1 MMILAL
7 IFFFFCIFSNSLPFF
22 TTLSSAADTLSPNQK
37 LTDGGATLVSAGEA
51 FELGFFSPPNSN
63 NRYVAV
69 WFKNVQEIT
78 PIWVANKNSP
88 VADSSGALTITAAGD
103 IVISSNQSNTVW
115 SSNSTLPEAKSPV
128 LQLLDTGNLVVKTD
142 NLNIYLWQSFDH
154 PCDTLVPGMKLGWNL
169 QTRQEWYLTSWK
181 SLQDPSSGD
190 YTYKLDSR
198 GLPQIVLRRRTEVIY
213 RSGPWDG
220 VRFGDGPPMKA
231 NSVFNPTFVFNSTH
245 VYYSFTNVD
254 DSVIS
259 RFVVS
264 QQDGS
269 LQHQTWNQ
277 GLRQWFG
284 IVILQ
289 GDTCDK
295 YGYCGPDGL
304 CDKNSRLACRCPD
317 GFTPKLPADWNRM
330 EWQGGCVR
338 RTPLNCTIHQGFRK
352 FSRLKLPDLSKF
364 LVNRSKTSKVDCEA
378 ACLRNCEC
386 MAYAK
391 TDVSGCVVWFGQL
404 LDVRTYSEGG
414 QDLYVRMAASDLGSN
429 ENKKRTAAIA
439 SVTAILGVLV
449 LGLISWFVI
458 KKRSAQR
465 SANQSQELPFN
476 NSESIV
482 EENLDMP
489 LFNLST
495 VSMATDNFSFENKI
509 GEGGFG
515 PVYKG
520 QLPTGQEIA
529 VKKLSK
535 TSGQGL
541 KEFKNEVILIS
552 KLQHRNLVRLL
563 GCCIHEEERML
574 IYEYMP
580 NKSLD
585 LFIFNQTRGTS
596 LNWPKRFDII
606 VGIARGLLYLHRD
619 SRLRIIHRDLK
630 ASNILLDSEMNPK
643 ISDFGLA
650 RPFGGD
656 QSRENTNRILGTYGY
671 MSPEY
676 AIDGLFSVKSD
687 VFSFGVLVLEIVS
700 SKRNRGFNHPDH
712 ELNLLGHA
720 WKLWNEGNPM
730 TLVDALMER
739 PLPTFEVLRC
749 IQMALLC
756 VQQRPEDRPTIA
768 NVILMLDNENSNLP
782 PPKQPGFY
790 SERHPIENETSSS
803 DFSLRKHLFTSNEVT
818 ISTLHGR

>member
-1 MMILAL
+1 MIMLL
-7 IFFFFCIFSNSLPFF
+7 ISPIVFLCILTSFPLFTNFSF
-22 TTLSSAADTLSPNQK
+22 AADSLSPSQA
-37 LTDGGATLVSAGEA
+37 LTDSNATLVSAGGA
-51 FELGFFSPPNSN
+51 FELGFFRPTGSG
-63 NRYVAV
+63 NRYIAV
-69 WFKNVQEIT
+69 WFRRVSEIT
-78 PIWVANKNSP
+78 PIWVANKDSP
-88 VADSSGALTITAAGD
+88 VTDSSGVLKITPAGN
-103 IVISSNQSNTVW
+103 IVISSNQTNTIW
-115 SSNSTLPEAKSPV
+115 SSNSTLPVEGNPV
-128 LQLLDTGNLVVKTD
+128 LQLLDSGNLVVKTD
-142 NLNIYLWQSFDH
+142 NLNSTYLWQSFDH
-154 PCDTLVPGMKLGWNL
+154 PCDTIVPGMRVGMNL
-169 QTRQEWYLTSWK
+169 QTHQEWYLTSWK
-181 SLQDPSSGD
+181 SLQDPSS
-190 YTYKLDSR
+190 
-198 GLPQIVLRRRTEVIY
+198 
-213 RSGPWDG
+213 
-220 VRFGDGPPMKA
+220 
-231 NSVFNPTFVFNSTH
+231 
-245 VYYSFTNVD
+245 D
-254 DSVIS
+254 DSIIS
-259 RFVVS
+259 RFVLDA
-264 QQDGS
+264 QGS
-269 LQHQTWNQ
+269 LQQLAWNQ
-277 GLRQWFG
+277 GRGQWVD
-284 IVILQ
+284 IHSPQ

-295 YGYCGPDGL
+295 YAYCGPNGL
-304 CDKNSRLACRCPD
+304 CDMSWQLTCRCPD
-317 GFTPKLPADWNRM
+317 GFTPRLPADWNRM
-330 EWQGGCVR
+330 EWVGGCVR
-338 RTPLNCTIHQGFRK
+338 RTPLNCSGEQGFRK
-352 FSRLKLPDLSKF
+352 FSGLKLPDSYSF
-364 LVNRSKTSKVDCEA
+364 LVHKSEMKRTDCEA
-378 ACLRNCEC
+378 ACLRNCSC
-386 MAYAK
+386 VAYAE
-391 TDVSGCVVWFGQL
+391 TDVSGCVVWFGDL
-404 LDVRTYSEGG
+404 LDIRTYSVGG